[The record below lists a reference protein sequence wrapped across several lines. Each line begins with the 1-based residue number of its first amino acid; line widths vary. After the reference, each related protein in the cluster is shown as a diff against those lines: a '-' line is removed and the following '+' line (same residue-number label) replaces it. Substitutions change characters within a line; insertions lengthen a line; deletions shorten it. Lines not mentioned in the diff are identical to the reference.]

1 MQSIFQKPFL
11 RSLSNKSLNDH
22 QFLIAPSLE
31 STRIV
36 KNVSFMIGEA
46 KFMLDAVLATLVH
59 ELGMAEA
66 KYKCD

>member
-1 MQSIFQKPFL
+1 MF
-11 RSLSNKSLNDH
+11 
-22 QFLIAPSLE
+22 
-31 STRIV
+31 
-36 KNVSFMIGEA
+36 GEA